1 MGREGSGIRAI
12 AERLREGG
20 GYDTEEGEAADGKH
34 SVFIEIRR
42 MGTGRFFRII
52 ENILYCRV
60 KAVGVWGVASL

>member
-20 GYDTEEGEAADGKH
+20 DTEEGEAADGGH
-34 SVFIEIRR
+34 SLLIEIRR
-42 MGTGRFFRII
+42 MGTGPFFRII

-60 KAVGVWGVASL
+60 KPVGVWEVASL